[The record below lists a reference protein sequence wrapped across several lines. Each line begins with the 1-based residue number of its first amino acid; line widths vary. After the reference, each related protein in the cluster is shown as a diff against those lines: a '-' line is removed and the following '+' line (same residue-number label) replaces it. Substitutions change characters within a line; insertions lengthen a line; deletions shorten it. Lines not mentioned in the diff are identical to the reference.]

1 MKERHGI
8 DELGIGLIW
17 LGVIFTVISYFLKN
31 SFFSALALAIVIF
44 EVFRTLSKNEI
55 QRNSENYVFK
65 AKFLNPITSTFRS
78 FKRKTVGDKN
88 YKYIKC
94 KNCGQELRIPKGK
107 GKIKVK
113 CPKCKESQEVRS

>member
-1 MKERHGI
+1 MNERHGI
-8 DELGIGLIW
+8 DEFGIALIW
-17 LGVIFTVISYFLKN
+17 LAVILMVVSYLAKSTIFSTLAGVIV
-31 SFFSALALAIVIF
+31 VF
-44 EVFRTLSKNEI
+44 EIFRTISKNNI

-65 AKFLNPITSTFRS
+65 AKFLNPVKASLRKIKRSTI
-78 FKRKTVGDKN
+78 GDKN

-94 KNCGQELRIPKGK
+94 NHCGQELRIPKGK